1 MYRRPIWRRR
11 PLRWRGPQG
20 NGAVLSVLL
29 ALLLLVMLI
38 GWVNR
43 RLRPVLSAMAVS
55 RVSNAVTAV
64 VHNAISAGIEREQ
77 VSYDDMVS
85 IETDENGRVTVLK
98 SNMAR
103 ANLLRTGLLAAAL
116 EEVSALSEVD
126 FSIPLGNLTGLDFLS
141 GKGPGV
147 KVRVLSVGA
156 ASAAFENAFLD
167 AGVNQTLHQIMLNI
181 TVTVEVLLPGET
193 LETVVSTPVCVAET
207 VIVGQ
212 VPETYLHIGEGSL
225 NGLQG

>member
-1 MYRRPIWRRR
+1 MYSI
-11 PLRWRGPQG
+11 
-20 NGAVLSVLL
+20 LL
-29 ALLLLVMLI
+29 ALLLLALLI
-38 GWVNR
+38 GWTNR
-43 RLRPVLSAMAVS
+43 RIRPVLSAMAVS
-55 RVSNAVTAV
+55 RVSNAVTVAV
-64 VHNAISAGIEREQ
+64 HDAIAAGIEREQ

-85 IETDENGRVTVLK
+85 IETDENGHVTVLK

-103 ANLLRTGLLAAAL
+103 ANLLRTELLAAAL
-116 EEVSALSEVD
+116 EEVSALAEGEES

-147 KVRVLSVGA
+147 KVQVLSVGA

-181 TVTVEVLLPGET
+181 DVTVEVLLPGET